1 MQSFNLSQDQIERY
15 SRNILLKEIGSTGQQ
30 KLLNSRVTVIG
41 GGGLGCPVT
50 QMLAAA
56 GIGHIR
62 IIDNDKVELTNLP
75 RQILHYTEDIGK
87 FKVDSIKNKV
97 EHLNSDVK
105 VEIHKTFADQSNIKD
120 LLSGSD
126 FVVECSDNMGTK
138 FLVNDACVHLDIP
151 FTIAGVV
158 KFYGQIVSV
167 IPGKTTCYR
176 CIFREVHEPDASMTC
191 SGAGVLGTVP
201 SFAGILQANEAIKSI
216 SGLELNFI
224 NGMFAFDLLVGSFDF
239 VKIKKDNNCKA
250 CSNPK
255 IPFYAE
261 EDYGTTSA
269 ICEDQE

>member
-1 MQSFNLSQDQIERY
+1 MQPFNLSEDQIERY
-15 SRNILLKEIGSTGQQ
+15 SRNILLKEIGYAGQQ
-30 KLLNSRVTVIG
+30 KLLDSTVTVIG
-41 GGGLGCPVT
+41 GGGLGCPAT

-62 IIDNDKVELTNLP
+62 IIDNDKVEITNLP
-75 RQILHYTEDIGK
+75 RQILHYTNDVGK

-97 EHLNSDVK
+97 VLLNPDVK
-105 VEIHKTFADQSNIKD
+105 VEIHKTYADQSNIKD

-126 FVVECSDNMGTK
+126 FVIECSDNIGTK
-138 FLVNDACVHLDIP
+138 FLVNDTCVHMDIP
-151 FTIAGVV
+151 FVIAGVV

-176 CIFREVHEPDASMTC
+176 CIFLEVHEPDSSMTC

-216 SGLELNFI
+216 SDLELNFI

-239 VKIKKDNNCKA
+239 VKIKKDDSCKA
-250 CSNPK
+250 CSDPK
-255 IPFYAE
+255 IPFYKKA
-261 EDYGTTSA
+261 DYGTSSDN
-269 ICEDQE
+269 CEDEG